1 VLVGSRGPLP
11 DRRLQV
17 LKGDGRNRDFPRAVV
32 AAPDKPPDLEPE
44 AERLWDAVVP
54 ELERLRLLSRLDG
67 VTLEAL
73 CVTYARWKRHDG
85 GHGYAAL
92 TNVLGRLARD
102 VGLAPAARQ
111 RMSAPEWTAAD
122 DAAVFSTDA

>member
-1 VLVGSRGPLP
+1 LA

-44 AERLWDAVVP
+44 AERLWDAIVP
-54 ELERLRLLSRLDG
+54 KLERLRLLSRLDA

-73 CVTYARWKRHDG
+73 CVTYARGKQHDG
-85 GHGYAAL
+85 GLGYPAL
-92 TNVLGRLARD
+92 TNVLAKLARD
-102 VGLAPAARQ
+102 MGLAPAARQ
-111 RMSAPEWTAAD
+111 RMTAPASDRTELERSI
-122 DAAVFSTDA
+122 FGTDP

>member
-1 VLVGSRGPLP
+1 M
-11 DRRLQV
+11 
-17 LKGDGRNRDFPRAVV
+17 VV

-44 AERLWDAVVP
+44 AERLWGAVVP

-92 TNVLGRLARD
+92 TAVLGRLARD
-102 VGLAPAARQ
+102 IGLAPAARQ
-111 RMSAPEWTAAD
+111 RMTAPERTAAD
-122 DAAVFSTDA
+122 DAAIFSTDF

>member
-1 VLVGSRGPLP
+1 
-11 DRRLQV
+11 LQA
-17 LKGDGRNRDFPRAVV
+17 LKGDRRIRDYPRAVV
-32 AAPDKPPDLEPE
+32 AAPDTPADLEPE
-44 AERLWDAVVP
+44 AERLWDSVVP

-102 VGLAPAARQ
+102 IGLAPAARQ
-111 RMSAPEWTAAD
+111 RMARTGAD
-122 DAAVFSTDA
+122 GR

>member
-1 VLVGSRGPLP
+1 M
-11 DRRLQV
+11 
-17 LKGDGRNRDFPRAVV
+17 
-32 AAPDKPPDLEPE
+32 AAPDKPAGLEPE
-44 AERLWDAVVP
+44 AERLWDQVVL

-92 TNVLGRLARD
+92 TTVLGRLARD

-111 RMSAPEWTAAD
+111 RMTAPASDTAELGRSN
-122 DAAVFSTDA
+122 FGTDP